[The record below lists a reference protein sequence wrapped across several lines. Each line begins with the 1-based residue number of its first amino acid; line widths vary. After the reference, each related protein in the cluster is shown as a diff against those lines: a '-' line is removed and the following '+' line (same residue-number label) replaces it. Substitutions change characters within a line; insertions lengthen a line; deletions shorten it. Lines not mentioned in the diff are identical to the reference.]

1 MRIESKYCIIS
12 MSNTPVGISFLAIDI
27 IHKNRGIALFK
38 SNAPEIKAIL
48 GLYMVKHDT
57 MYCHGKIDK

>member
-1 MRIESKYCIIS
+1 